1 MAKTEKQEEVLQEV
15 NTDVKS
21 EETPVEQ
28 SKQEELKIK
37 HRVLEDGGDF
47 KLKPVKFKTKKEK
60 SQEQTGVEKAV
71 EDQKTETEDIKA
83 GQAGTIMKEET
94 AAQSTVSLDQQL
106 AAMGG
111 SQQAIADIQQETF
124 QEVKGASDK
133 EKMEIRKRKE
143 QQLQRAIRQRRKS
156 GFQGRRSLIT
166 GQSGGRGYA

>member
-1 MAKTEKQEEVLQEV
+1 M
-15 NTDVKS
+15 TDDEMRAEIARLN
-21 EETPVEQ
+21 EETRRIQ
-28 SKQEELKIK
+28 ANTATIL
-37 HRVLEDGGDF
+37 
-47 KLKPVKFKTKKEK
+47 
-60 SQEQTGVEKAV
+60 A
-71 EDQKTETEDIKA
+71 ETEDIKA

-106 AAMGG
+106 AALGG
-111 SQQAIADIQQETF
+111 SQQAIADMQQETF

>member
-1 MAKTEKQEEVLQEV
+1 MCKSRRRRKQSNAQTGM
-15 NTDVKS
+15 TDDEMRAEIARLN
-21 EETPVEQ
+21 EETRRIQ
-28 SKQEELKIK
+28 ANTATIL
-37 HRVLEDGGDF
+37 
-47 KLKPVKFKTKKEK
+47 
-60 SQEQTGVEKAV
+60 A
-71 EDQKTETEDIKA
+71 ETEDIKA

-106 AAMGG
+106 AALGG

-124 QEVKGASDK
+124 QEVKGATDK

>member
-1 MAKTEKQEEVLQEV
+1 MCKKRSNANKV
-15 NTDVKS
+15 NAETGMTDDEMRAAIAEAERATQVARAA
-21 EETPVEQ
+21 EATA
-28 SKQEELKIK
+28 L
-37 HRVLEDGGDF
+37 L
-47 KLKPVKFKTKKEK
+47 
-60 SQEQTGVEKAV
+60 A
-71 EDQKTETEDIKA
+71 TEDINAAKA
-83 GQAGTIMKEET
+83 DTIQDKDT

-106 AAMGG
+106 AALGG
-111 SQQAIADIQQETF
+111 SQQAIADMQQETF

>member
-1 MAKTEKQEEVLQEV
+1 M
-15 NTDVKS
+15 TDDEMRAEIARLN
-21 EETPVEQ
+21 EETKRIQ
-28 SKQEELKIK
+28 ANTATIL
-37 HRVLEDGGDF
+37 
-47 KLKPVKFKTKKEK
+47 
-60 SQEQTGVEKAV
+60 A
-71 EDQKTETEDIKA
+71 ETEDIKA
-83 GQAGTIMKEET
+83 DQAGTIMAEET

-106 AAMGG
+106 AALGG

-124 QEVKGASDK
+124 QEVKGATDK

>member
-1 MAKTEKQEEVLQEV
+1 MCKKRSNANKV
-15 NTDVKS
+15 NAETGMTDDEMRAEIARLE
-21 EETPVEQ
+21 EET
-28 SKQEELKIK
+28 KRINANIATIL
-37 HRVLEDGGDF
+37 
-47 KLKPVKFKTKKEK
+47 
-60 SQEQTGVEKAV
+60 A
-71 EDQKTETEDIKA
+71 ETEDIKA
-83 GQAGTIMKEET
+83 DQAGTIMAKET

-106 AAMGG
+106 AALGG

-124 QEVKGASDK
+124 QEVKGATDK

>member
-1 MAKTEKQEEVLQEV
+1 M
-15 NTDVKS
+15 TDDEMRAEIARLN
-21 EETPVEQ
+21 EETRRIQ
-28 SKQEELKIK
+28 ANTATIL
-37 HRVLEDGGDF
+37 
-47 KLKPVKFKTKKEK
+47 
-60 SQEQTGVEKAV
+60 A
-71 EDQKTETEDIKA
+71 ETEDIKA

-106 AAMGG
+106 AALGG

-124 QEVKGASDK
+124 QEVKGATDK

>member
-1 MAKTEKQEEVLQEV
+1 M
-15 NTDVKS
+15 TDDEMRAEIARLN
-21 EETPVEQ
+21 EETRRIQ
-28 SKQEELKIK
+28 ANTATIL
-37 HRVLEDGGDF
+37 
-47 KLKPVKFKTKKEK
+47 
-60 SQEQTGVEKAV
+60 A
-71 EDQKTETEDIKA
+71 ETEDIKA

-106 AAMGG
+106 AALGG

-124 QEVKGASDK
+124 QEVKGATDK

-166 GQSGGRGYA
+166 GQSGGRGYS

>member
-1 MAKTEKQEEVLQEV
+1 MCRSRRRRKQSNAQTGM
-15 NTDVKS
+15 TDDEMRAEIARLN
-21 EETPVEQ
+21 EETRRIQ
-28 SKQEELKIK
+28 ANTATIL
-37 HRVLEDGGDF
+37 
-47 KLKPVKFKTKKEK
+47 
-60 SQEQTGVEKAV
+60 A
-71 EDQKTETEDIKA
+71 ETEDIKA
-83 GQAGTIMKEET
+83 GQAGTIMAEET

-106 AAMGG
+106 AALGG

-124 QEVKGASDK
+124 QEVKGATDK

>member
-1 MAKTEKQEEVLQEV
+1 MCKKRRNKNKV
-15 NTDVKS
+15 NAETGMTDD
-21 EETPVEQ
+21 EMRAAIAEAE
-28 SKQEELKIK
+28 
-37 HRVLEDGGDF
+37 RA
-47 KLKPVKFKTKKEK
+47 TKVAYAAEATAL
-60 SQEQTGVEKAV
+60 SRV
-71 EDQKTETEDIKA
+71 EDINAAKA
-83 GQAGTIMKEET
+83 DTIQNQET

-106 AAMGG
+106 AALGG

-124 QEVKGASDK
+124 QEVKGATDK

>member
-1 MAKTEKQEEVLQEV
+1 MVEDVIMCKKNRRASKKIINPATGESMTQEEALAAIAEAERATQVAYAAEATAL
-15 NTDVKS
+15 
-21 EETPVEQ
+21 
-28 SKQEELKIK
+28 SK
-37 HRVLEDGGDF
+37 
-47 KLKPVKFKTKKEK
+47 
-60 SQEQTGVEKAV
+60 V
-71 EDQKTETEDIKA
+71 EDINAAKA
-83 GQAGTIMKEET
+83 DTIQNQET

-124 QEVKGASDK
+124 QEVKGATDK

>member
-1 MAKTEKQEEVLQEV
+1 MCKRRRS
-15 NTDVKS
+15 N
-21 EETPVEQ
+21 Q
-28 SKQEELKIK
+28 SNA
-37 HRVLEDGGDF
+37 
-47 KLKPVKFKTKKEK
+47 
-60 SQEQTGVEKAV
+60 QTGMTDDEMRAAIAEAERATQVAQAAEA
-71 EDQKTETEDIKA
+71 TALSATEDINAAKA
-83 GQAGTIMKEET
+83 DTIQDKET

-106 AAMGG
+106 AALGG
-111 SQQAIADIQQETF
+111 SQQAIADMQQETF

>member
-1 MAKTEKQEEVLQEV
+1 MVEDVIMCKRRKNPNKV
-15 NTDVKS
+15 NSETGMTDDEMRAEIARLN
-21 EETPVEQ
+21 EETKRIQ
-28 SKQEELKIK
+28 ANTATIL
-37 HRVLEDGGDF
+37 
-47 KLKPVKFKTKKEK
+47 
-60 SQEQTGVEKAV
+60 A
-71 EDQKTETEDIKA
+71 ETEDIKA
-83 GQAGTIMKEET
+83 GQAGTIMAEET

-106 AAMGG
+106 AALGG

-124 QEVKGASDK
+124 QEVKGATDK

>member
-1 MAKTEKQEEVLQEV
+1 MCKSRRRRKQSNAQTGM
-15 NTDVKS
+15 TDDEMRAEIARLN
-21 EETPVEQ
+21 EETKRIQ
-28 SKQEELKIK
+28 ANTATIL
-37 HRVLEDGGDF
+37 
-47 KLKPVKFKTKKEK
+47 
-60 SQEQTGVEKAV
+60 A
-71 EDQKTETEDIKA
+71 ETEDIKA

-106 AAMGG
+106 AALGG

-124 QEVKGASDK
+124 QEVKGATDK

>member
-1 MAKTEKQEEVLQEV
+1 MVEDVIMCKKRSNANKV
-15 NTDVKS
+15 NAETGMTDDEMRAEIARLN
-21 EETPVEQ
+21 EETRRIQ
-28 SKQEELKIK
+28 ANTATIL
-37 HRVLEDGGDF
+37 
-47 KLKPVKFKTKKEK
+47 
-60 SQEQTGVEKAV
+60 A
-71 EDQKTETEDIKA
+71 ETEDIKA
-83 GQAGTIMKEET
+83 SQAGTIMAEET

-106 AAMGG
+106 AALGG

>member
-1 MAKTEKQEEVLQEV
+1 MVEDVIMCKSRRRRKQSNAQTGM
-15 NTDVKS
+15 TDDEMRAEIARLN
-21 EETPVEQ
+21 EETRRIQ
-28 SKQEELKIK
+28 ANTATIL
-37 HRVLEDGGDF
+37 
-47 KLKPVKFKTKKEK
+47 
-60 SQEQTGVEKAV
+60 A
-71 EDQKTETEDIKA
+71 ETEDIKA

-106 AAMGG
+106 AALGG

>member
-1 MAKTEKQEEVLQEV
+1 MVKDVIMCKKRRNKNKV
-15 NTDVKS
+15 NAETGMTDD
-21 EETPVEQ
+21 EMRAAIAEAE
-28 SKQEELKIK
+28 
-37 HRVLEDGGDF
+37 RA
-47 KLKPVKFKTKKEK
+47 TKVAYAAEATAL
-60 SQEQTGVEKAV
+60 SRV
-71 EDQKTETEDIKA
+71 EDINAAKA
-83 GQAGTIMKEET
+83 DTIQNQET

-106 AAMGG
+106 AALGG

-124 QEVKGASDK
+124 QEVKGATDK

>member
-1 MAKTEKQEEVLQEV
+1 MVEDVIMCKKRSNANKV
-15 NTDVKS
+15 NAETGMTDDEMRAEIARLN
-21 EETPVEQ
+21 EETRRIQ
-28 SKQEELKIK
+28 ANTATIL
-37 HRVLEDGGDF
+37 
-47 KLKPVKFKTKKEK
+47 
-60 SQEQTGVEKAV
+60 A
-71 EDQKTETEDIKA
+71 ETEDIKA
-83 GQAGTIMKEET
+83 GQAGTIMAEET

-106 AAMGG
+106 AALGG

-124 QEVKGASDK
+124 QEVKGATDK